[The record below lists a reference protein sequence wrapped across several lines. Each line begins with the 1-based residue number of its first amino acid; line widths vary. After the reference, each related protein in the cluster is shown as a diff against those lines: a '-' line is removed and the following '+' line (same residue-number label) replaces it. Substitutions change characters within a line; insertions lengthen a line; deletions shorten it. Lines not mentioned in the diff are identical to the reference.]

1 MSSSG
6 AALWHVASRP
16 ESFSHI
22 HAAPA
27 LTTCL
32 FGTNSTS
39 YSLFT
44 FVAIQPQ
51 SFPSILS
58 YHLQLLLTRPAC
70 RSSTAYAKRPPL
82 VQRLRLPGCFCI
94 MPEVWR
100 IMHSRSYWP
109 CQRFVL
115 QLDGTAVA
123 QLVFRSDCQW
133 LMSHGVVLR
142 IRDQSSSSFNAS
154 SRIGTIHTAPPSSP
168 STYLPHGQQGLPAC
182 LPSISLLYITPPSL
196 RRTSP
201 TVCSHAIRPSPRT
214 RHFTSSRASPTFCPK
229 KQSSGMLLEAWV
241 AWLTVVCPTAVG
253 LW

>member
-100 IMHSRSYWP
+100 MCVICSATYVPHLQPLIQRSSMHSRSYWP

-133 LMSHGVVLR
+133 
-142 IRDQSSSSFNAS
+142 
-154 SRIGTIHTAPPSSP
+154 
-168 STYLPHGQQGLPAC
+168 
-182 LPSISLLYITPPSL
+182 
-196 RRTSP
+196 
-201 TVCSHAIRPSPRT
+201 
-214 RHFTSSRASPTFCPK
+214 
-229 KQSSGMLLEAWV
+229 
-241 AWLTVVCPTAVG
+241 
-253 LW
+253 